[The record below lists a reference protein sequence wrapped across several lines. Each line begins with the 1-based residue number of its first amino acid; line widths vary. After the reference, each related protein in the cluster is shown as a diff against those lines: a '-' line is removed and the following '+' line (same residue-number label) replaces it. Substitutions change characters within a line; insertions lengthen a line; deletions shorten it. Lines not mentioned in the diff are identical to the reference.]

1 MTQDQSIPA
10 READDVAERFVV
22 DMAAADPIMATFAG
36 IAGHEDRLP
45 DLTPD
50 GYAERED
57 LLRRARAEMQRT
69 TPSDDRERVAQSS
82 FLERAD
88 TELALSEAHQPQSR
102 INVIESAVH
111 GIRGAFDL
119 MATETADDWAA
130 ISARMGAV
138 PQALADYRATLLHE
152 ADHGH
157 VSPRRQML
165 EAAGQI
171 RAWTGRSG
179 SAGDVFAQQVAQAAD
194 VPVTLESDLA
204 KHAVEASAAV
214 RRVREV
220 PGAGPRPARTRQG
233 GGGPRAVR
241 ARLPLLPRHRD
252 RPRRDLCV
260 GLAGAAPHRDRDAR
274 DLGDPRRCRRHDRRR
289 GRRHRERP
297 GAAHRRRR
305 AVPRVDAGPRRPDP
319 RRHGRHALRHPRA
332 GAADRVPDRAD
343 PGRRHLLHTALGGLH
358 ADRGG
363 CGGRSPTASRRS
375 TRGAR

>member
-1 MTQDQSIPA
+1 
-10 READDVAERFVV
+10 
-22 DMAAADPIMATFAG
+22 MAAADPIMATFAG

-50 GYAERED
+50 GYAAREE

-69 TPSDDRERVAQSS
+69 APSDDRERVAQSS

-88 TELALSEAHQPQSR
+88 AELALSEAHQPQSR
-102 INVIESAVH
+102 INVIDSAVH

-171 RAWTGRSG
+171 RGWTGRSG
-179 SAGDVFAQQVAQAAD
+179 STGDVFAQQVAQAPD
-194 VPVTLESDLA
+194 VPATLESDLA
-204 KHAVEASAAV
+204 KHAVEASAAYAEFATFLEQELAPRGRDKEAV
-214 RRVREV
+214 GREQY
-220 PGAGPRPARTRQG
+220 ARDSRYFLGTEIDLDETYAWG
-233 GGGPRAVR
+233 WEE
-241 ARLPLLPRHRD
+241 LHRIETEM
-252 RPRRDLCV
+252 LAISAT
-260 GLAGAAPHRDRDAR
+260 LAGDGATIA
-274 DLGDPRRCRRHDRRR
+274 RR

-297 GAAHRRRR
+297 GAARSTARRTSAAGCRSSPTGPSPTWPTPTSTSPSRSGGSSAGSRR
-305 AVPRVDAGPRRPDP
+305 PRTAASTTRRPRRTS
-319 RRHGRHALRHPRA
+319 
-332 GAADRVPDRAD
+332 
-343 PGRRHLLHTALGGLH
+343 PGR
-358 ADRGG
+358 DG

>member
-1 MTQDQSIPA
+1 
-10 READDVAERFVV
+10 
-22 DMAAADPIMATFAG
+22 
-36 IAGHEDRLP
+36 
-45 DLTPD
+45 
-50 GYAERED
+50 
-57 LLRRARAEMQRT
+57 MQRT

-102 INVIESAVH
+102 INVIDSAVH

-179 SAGDVFAQQVAQAAD
+179 SAGDVFAQQVAQASRR
-194 VPVTLESDLA
+194 TG
-204 KHAVEASAAV
+204 HARVRPREARGRGERGV
-214 RRVREV
+214 RRVRDV
-220 PGAGPRPARTRQG
+220 PGAGAGPARTRQG
-233 GGGPRAVR
+233 GGRPRAVR
-241 ARLPLLPRHRD
+241 PRLPLLPRHRD
-252 RPRRDLCV
+252 RPRRDLRV
-260 GLAGAAPHRDRDAR
+260 GLGGAAPHRDRDAR
-274 DLGDPRRCRRHDRRR
+274 DLGDARRCRRHDRRR
-289 GRRHRERP
+289 GGRHRERP
-297 GAAHRRRR
+297 GAAHRRRG
-305 AVPRVDAGPRRPDP
+305 ALPRVDAGARRPDP
-319 RRHGRHALRHPRA
+319 RRHGRHPLRHPRA
-332 GAADRVPDRAD
+332 GPADRVPDRAD
-343 PGRRHLLHTALGGLH
+343 PGRRHLLHAALGGLH
-358 ADRGG
+358 AGRGG